1 MPRYAAFL
9 RAINVG
15 GRVVKME
22 ALRRFFESLD
32 FANVETVIASGNVLF
47 DASSK
52 SEKALEKKIQDHL
65 HTKLGYEVATFVRSP
80 AEMDAIVRYKPFKS
94 AELNN
99 PEHTLYVGFLPD
111 APSVAAGKGLAK
123 FVSDVN
129 AFHVHEREL
138 YWLIRTRFSDSK
150 IAGNQLER
158 TLQMPTTL
166 RNVTTVRKIA
176 AKLALALALAL
187 IAAPLA
193 VRAQTP
199 PTSQPPG
206 VAPAYS
212 TAEDVVN
219 ALYRMVSIEKGQET
233 DWEQVR
239 QLFLPQAVIV
249 LRISKTET
257 QVFDVQGW
265 IDDFKTWDEKAKVKE
280 TGFSEKIVK
289 TKPRVFRDIANVFV
303 LYEASITGSTHP
315 PTRGVDSIELIKKD
329 GRWWIAAIT
338 NDLINADNPVPAE
351 LRE

>member
-22 ALRRFFESLD
+22 ALRRVFESLD
-32 FANVETVIASGNVLF
+32 FSNVETVIASGNVLF

-52 SEKALEKKIQDHL
+52 SAKALEKRIQDEL
-65 HTKLGYEVATFVRSP
+65 RKKLGYDVTTFLRSP
-80 AEMDAIVRYKPFKS
+80 GEMAAVAEYKPFKK
-94 AELNN
+94 AEIET
-99 PEHTLYVGFLPD
+99 PGHVLYIGFLGD
-111 APSVAAGKGLAK
+111 RPSAAACKKLMTFAN
-123 FVSDVN
+123 DVDS
-129 AFHVHEREL
+129 FHVGGREV
-138 YWLIRTRFSDSK
+138 YWLARKGFSESTFS
-150 IAGNQLER
+150 GSQMER
-158 TLQMPTTL
+158 TLEMPTTL

-176 AKLALALALAL
+176 AKLALVVALVV
-187 IAAPLA
+187 APLA

-199 PTSQPPG
+199 ATSQPPG

-219 ALYRMVSIEKGQET
+219 ELYRLVSIEKGQET
-233 DWEQVR
+233 DWERVR

-249 LRISKTET
+249 LRISKTES
-257 QVFDVQGW
+257 QVFDLQGW

-280 TGFSEKIVK
+280 TGFTEKIIK
-289 TKPRVFRDIANVFV
+289 TKPRVFRDIANIFV

-351 LRE
+351 LR

>member
-15 GRVVKME
+15 GRVVKMDV
-22 ALRRFFESLD
+22 LRRVFESLD
-32 FANVETVIASGNVLF
+32 FAKVETVIASGNVLF

-52 SEKALEKKIQDHL
+52 SAKVLEKTIEKGL
-65 HTKLGYEVATFVRSP
+65 HDKLGYAVETFVRTP
-80 AEMDAIVRYKPFKS
+80 AEMTAVAEYKPFPARELAA
-94 AELNN
+94 AESV
-99 PEHTLYVGFLPD
+99 LYVGFLDDEPTTT
-111 APSVAAGKGLAK
+111 AKKRVLALAT
-123 FVSDVN
+123 DVDEFN
-129 AFHVHEREL
+129 LHGREL
-138 YWLIRTRFSDSK
+138 YWLLRTKFSESK
-150 IAGNQLER
+150 ITGNKLER
-158 TLQMPTTL
+158 TLEMPTTL

-176 AKLALALALAL
+176 AKLALALSLLAT
-187 IAAPLA
+187 PLA
-193 VRAQTP
+193 VRAQAP
-199 PTSQPPG
+199 PSSQPPG

-219 ALYRMVSIEKGQET
+219 ELYRLVSIEKGQET

-249 LRISKTET
+249 LRVSKEAS

-280 TGFSEKIVK
+280 TGFSEKII
-289 TKPRVFRDIANVFV
+289 TMKPRVFRDIANVFV
-303 LYEASITGSTHP
+303 LYEASITGATRP

-338 NDLINADNPVPAE
+338 NDLINAENPVPAE

>member
-22 ALRRFFESLD
+22 VLRRIFESLD
-32 FANVETVIASGNVLF
+32 FAKVETVIASGNVLF

-52 SEKALEKKIQDHL
+52 SAKALEKTIEKCL
-65 HTKLGYEVATFVRSP
+65 HDKLGYAVETFVRTP
-80 AEMDAIVRYKPFKS
+80 AEMTAVAEYQPFP
-94 AELNN
+94 ARELAS
-99 PEHTLYVGFLPD
+99 PENVLYVGFLDDEPTT
-111 APSVAAGKGLAK
+111 AAKKRVLALAT
-123 FVSDVN
+123 DVDE
-129 AFHVHEREL
+129 FKLHGREL
-138 YWLIRTRFSDSK
+138 YWLLRTKFSESK
-150 IAGNQLER
+150 ITGNKLER
-158 TLQMPTTL
+158 TLEMPTTL

-176 AKLALALALAL
+176 AKLALALTLL
-187 IAAPLA
+187 AAPLA
-193 VRAQTP
+193 VRAQAP
-199 PTSQPPG
+199 PSSQPPG

-219 ALYRMVSIEKGQET
+219 ELYRLVTIEKGQET

-289 TKPRVFRDIANVFV
+289 MKPRVFRDIANVFV
-303 LYEASITGSTHP
+303 LYEAAITGSTHP

>member
-22 ALRRFFESLD
+22 VLRRVFESLD
-32 FANVETVIASGNVLF
+32 FAKVETVIASGNVLF

-52 SEKALEKKIQDHL
+52 SAKALEKAIEKGL
-65 HTKLGYEVATFVRSP
+65 HDKLGYAVETFVRTP
-80 AEMDAIVRYKPFKS
+80 AEMTAVAEYQPFP
-94 AELNN
+94 ARELAA
-99 PEHTLYVGFLPD
+99 PENVLYVGFLDDEP
-111 APSVAAGKGLAK
+111 ATAVKKRVLALAT
-123 FVSDVN
+123 DVDEFN
-129 AFHVHEREL
+129 LHGREL
-138 YWLIRTRFSDSK
+138 YWLLRTKFSESK
-150 IAGNQLER
+150 ITGNKLER
-158 TLQMPTTL
+158 TLEMPTTL

-176 AKLALALALAL
+176 AKLALALTL
-187 IAAPLA
+187 IATPLA
-193 VRAQTP
+193 VGAQAP
-199 PTSQPPG
+199 PSSQPPG

-219 ALYRMVSIEKGQET
+219 ELYRLVSIEKGQET

-249 LRISKTET
+249 LRVSKEAS

-280 TGFSEKIVK
+280 TGFSEKII
-289 TKPRVFRDIANVFV
+289 TMKPRVFRDIANVFV
-303 LYEASITGSTHP
+303 LYEASITGATRP

-329 GRWWIAAIT
+329 GRWWIASIT
-338 NDLINADNPVPAE
+338 NDIINAENPVPAE
-351 LRE
+351 LKE

>member
-22 ALRRFFESLD
+22 VLRRVFESLD
-32 FANVETVIASGNVLF
+32 FSKVETVIASGNVLF

-52 SEKALEKKIQDHL
+52 SPKALEKKIQDEL
-65 HTKLGYEVATFVRSP
+65 KRKLGYDVRTFVRSP
-80 AEMDAIVRYKPFKS
+80 TEMAAVAAYKPFKS
-94 AELNN
+94 AELEK
-99 PEHTLYVGFLPD
+99 PGHVLYIGFLGD
-111 APSVAAGKGLAK
+111 TPSAAASKQLLTFAN
-123 FVSDVN
+123 DVDS
-129 AFHVHEREL
+129 FHVGGREV
-138 YWLIRTRFSDSK
+138 YWLARKGFSQSTFSG
-150 IAGNQLER
+150 ALMER
-158 TLQMPTTL
+158 TLAMPTTL

-176 AKLALALALAL
+176 AKLALALALLAT
-187 IAAPLA
+187 PLA

-199 PTSQPPG
+199 PAEPPG

-219 ALYRMVSIEKGQET
+219 ELYRLVTIEKGQET
-233 DWEQVR
+233 DWERVR

-249 LRISKTET
+249 LRISKTES

-265 IDDFKTWDEKAKVKE
+265 IDDFRTWDEKAKVKE
-280 TGFSEKIVK
+280 TGFSEKIVTMK
-289 TKPRVFRDIANVFV
+289 ARVFRDIANVFV
-303 LYEASITGSTHP
+303 LYEASITGATRP

-338 NDLINADNPVPAE
+338 NDLINAENPVPAE
-351 LRE
+351 LKN

>member
-15 GRVVKME
+15 GHVVKME
-22 ALRRFFESLD
+22 VLRRVFESLD
-32 FANVETVIASGNVLF
+32 FAKVETVIASGNVLF

-52 SEKALEKKIQDHL
+52 SPKALEKTIEKGLYD
-65 HTKLGYEVATFVRSP
+65 KLGYAVETFVRTP
-80 AEMDAIVRYKPFKS
+80 AEMTAVAEYKPF
-94 AELNN
+94 AARELAA
-99 PEHTLYVGFLPD
+99 PENVLYVGFLDDEPTT
-111 APSVAAGKGLAK
+111 AVKKRVLAMAT
-123 FVSDVN
+123 DVDEFN
-129 AFHVHEREL
+129 LHGREL
-138 YWLIRTRFSDSK
+138 YWLLRTKFSESK
-150 IAGNQLER
+150 ITGNKLER
-158 TLQMPTTL
+158 TLEMPTTL

-176 AKLALALALAL
+176 AKLALALTLL
-187 IAAPLA
+187 AAPLA
-193 VRAQTP
+193 VRAQAP
-199 PTSQPPG
+199 PSSQPPG

-219 ALYRMVSIEKGQET
+219 ELYRLVSIEKGQET

-280 TGFSEKIVK
+280 TGFSEKII
-289 TKPRVFRDIANVFV
+289 TMKPRVFRDIANVFV

-338 NDLINADNPVPAE
+338 NDLINAENPVPAE
-351 LRE
+351 LKK